1 MKNMTPEEIFITK
14 LLEQIEPEPSNVSK
28 LSPTQ
33 SVGYIILLR
42 SLYHLS
48 GQGEDDL
55 MARVKICA
63 LIDLIGNNS
72 GLEPPQVSSTELAS
86 RLN

>member
-1 MKNMTPEEIFITK
+1 MAPEQIFITK
-14 LLEQIEPEPSNVSK
+14 LLEQIEPEAANVTK
-28 LSPTQ
+28 LSPQQ

-42 SLYHLS
+42 SLYHL
-48 GQGEDDL
+48 QDDL
-55 MARVKICA
+55 MTRVKICA
-63 LIDLIGNNS
+63 LIDLIGGNS